1 MPVRANVG
9 KLSYSLVEF
18 GLKKPITTMENV
30 VFAND
35 SQVVFLAEI
44 EEGGRIVSP
53 PSGRLS
59 LKIRGANE

>member
-1 MPVRANVG
+1 M
-9 KLSYSLVEF
+9 
-18 GLKKPITTMENV
+18 KKPITTMENV

-59 LKIRGANE
+59 LKIGGANE